1 MASVSRSWGDGDRPS
16 AAVGPSGPPSARAE
30 DTPRITRDFD
40 AFTATEGK
48 HLQQALVAAYGPD
61 DGADLYADAM
71 LRAWTDWDR
80 VGAMTNPAGYL
91 WRVARSNHRR
101 YRRWYRKPKFP
112 SRQVLDRTDLTDRD
126 LFLSLGSLSDGE
138 RVAVVMVHAHRAT
151 YQEVADLLDVPVTT
165 VNNLVRRGLTR
176 LRAALEEA

>member
-1 MASVSRSWGDGDRPS
+1 MASVSRSLGDEDRS
-16 AAVGPSGPPSARAE
+16 RAAVDPGGPPSTRTE
-30 DTPRITRDFD
+30 DGPRIVRDFD
-40 AFTATEGK
+40 AFTATDGK

-71 LRAWTDWDR
+71 LRAWADWDH
-80 VGAMTNPAGYL
+80 VGSMANPAGYL

-101 YRRWYRKPKFP
+101 YRRWYRRPKFP
-112 SRQVLDRTDLTDRD
+112 SRPVLDRTDLTDPD
-126 LFLSLGSLSDGE
+126 LFLSLGSLSDAE

-165 VNNLVRRGLTR
+165 VNNLVHRGLNR